1 MASAETCLYQHTH
14 TNDTIDQERSQRWT
28 DRVRDLAELE
38 SLDNDLVEYVHAIV
52 IGVQR
57 ACNPGKDGETRVNLP
72 LVRTRSR

>member
-1 MASAETCLYQHTH
+1 MRGLT
-14 TNDTIDQERSQRWT
+14 
-28 DRVRDLAELE
+28 ELE
-38 SLDNDLVEYVHAIV
+38 SLDNDLVEYAHAIV